1 VFVVVD
7 MVVDDDTVLV
17 VAVVAVDI
25 GCFVV
30 LGEEVAGVEVVV
42 AAAFA
47 VMDRIDDNEAVV
59 QVVVAFAAVG
69 SAYLMALE
77 EEEEEEGF
85 LDCCI
90 DVEAL
95 TLVDLGLASSSS

>member
-42 AAAFA
+42 VVAFA

-59 QVVVAFAAVG
+59 QVVVAFAVLG

-77 EEEEEEGF
+77 VEEGF

-95 TLVDLGLASSSS
+95 TLVDLGFASSSS